1 MNCILI
7 VPFGCG
13 PQSLTFSPQHSPS
26 EKGNNSPSEEG
37 NNSSPLWGKDESS
50 GGMLTAVSLALAQSQ
65 AELAATLAR
74 GISDRGESYFNCA
87 AAPSVQALCPTLPAN
102 LAKQDK
108 LDLAVPPDA
117 RWIFEGPSWQRE
129 IYLAFVVA
137 NGGCSGGGGGGG
149 ANRKELYGHTPSAA
163 LMPPG
168 EKESSS
174 APCILPNGAVLA
186 YADGQSEPGWIRS
199 QTWTHGFYM
208 QPHNEEYWQEH
219 ERAGQENRAPVYDAF
234 ADADGRDMCVPL
246 EYGKVA
252 WPKAGAFDEYLACRS
267 SKPFWPAF
275 KEIMRLHDTPLTMV
289 VPWAIPAPEKSD
301 ARHNTSAL
309 WKQIDFRSPYFTRNR
324 AMSIDCR
331 ARHVESA
338 DQNGAK
344 PGFLAADTSIAEE
357 NMADPDK
364 PSQALDHQCVT
375 VCEGDG
381 DSSSCFPGS
390 IVWMA
395 HDIREM
401 AEIAAQWSGVMNNSR
416 KHAQEEA
423 RKEAVSEALEETR
436 SRKEARK
443 EARKERRRHK
453 R

>member
-1 MNCILI
+1 
-7 VPFGCG
+7 
-13 PQSLTFSPQHSPS
+13 
-26 EKGNNSPSEEG
+26 
-37 NNSSPLWGKDESS
+37 
-50 GGMLTAVSLALAQSQ
+50 MLTAVSLALAQSQ

-149 ANRKELYGHTPSAA
+149 GGGANRKELYGHTPSAA

-219 ERAGQENRAPVYDAF
+219 ERAGQENRGPVYDAF

-423 RKEAVSEALEETR
+423 RKEAVSAALEETR

>member
-1 MNCILI
+1 
-7 VPFGCG
+7 
-13 PQSLTFSPQHSPS
+13 
-26 EKGNNSPSEEG
+26 
-37 NNSSPLWGKDESS
+37 
-50 GGMLTAVSLALAQSQ
+50 MLTAVSLALAQSQ